1 MVKEAKVATG
11 LEISLFGSCVLRRTD
26 ASAQDITGA
35 KHRALF
41 ALLVTAPLNRRSRS
55 FLQETLWGFAD
66 YESGHQNLRRALSD
80 LRKILGEDFD
90 RILTVTN
97 KEIEIDMTRV
107 KVIGHPSDGPF
118 LDDLNVRDPSFVA
131 WRDSIRAD
139 PSSVKA
145 LCFISNN
152 RGPIRIRPRVCALP
166 LTVPPGDADL
176 AITGDWIAEET
187 SRMMSRSSLL
197 SVISHLSGRAMSKRF
212 VDIVHVRETLNVDYL
227 LTGSMRRQG
236 DTLIADLDFTD
247 VHSGTLLWNR
257 HLSCPMAHFSQEASG
272 WLVNVVQSVG
282 RAIAETTLSAG
293 RQTPLPDLP
302 DHKLLIAGAT
312 AMHHPKL
319 GDFLR
324 ARQFLDEAAARA
336 PANPHVF
343 AWLGKWYVLSVFK
356 NYSADRQGD
365 TQKALDCTARALD
378 LDPQSS
384 FGLTIDGFVNGN
396 ILKNMDVAERRY
408 SAAQDINPSES
419 LSWLLR
425 GSLMAFRDEGQSAIR
440 ATTMA
445 RDLSPIDPFGYY
457 FDSLASSA
465 HLAGGDYEKALE
477 LADRSLESN
486 DRHISTLRTRI
497 AALHALDRGAEA
509 RETAQDLLRRF
520 PYFSLD
526 DYRRTH
532 PSADSKTGKLVVS
545 ALAAAGLT

>member
-1 MVKEAKVATG
+1 MAAG
-11 LEISLFGSCVLRRTD
+11 LEISLFGSCVLRRAD
-26 ASAQDITGA
+26 AAGGNITGA

-80 LRKILGEDFD
+80 LRKIIGPEFD
-90 RILTVTN
+90 DILTVTN
-97 KEIEIDMTRV
+97 KEIEIDMARV

-118 LDDLNVRDPSFVA
+118 LDDLNIREPAFVA
-131 WRDSIRAD
+131 WRDGIRAE
-139 PSSVKA
+139 PSAVRA
-145 LCFISNN
+145 LCFVSNN
-152 RGPIRIRPRVCALP
+152 RGPRRIRPRVCALP
-166 LTVPPGDADL
+166 LSVPPGDADL
-176 AITGDWIAEET
+176 AIAGDWIAEET

-197 SVISHLSGRAMSKRF
+197 SVISHLSGRAMSQRF
-212 VDIVHVRETLNVDYL
+212 IDIVNVRDTLDVDYL
-227 LTGSMRRQG
+227 LTGSMRRSG
-236 DTLIADLDFTD
+236 ENVVADLDFTD
-247 VHSGTLLWNR
+247 VRSGTLLWNR
-257 HLSCPMAHFSQEASG
+257 HLSCPLAHFSQEASG
-272 WLVNVVQSVG
+272 LLVNVVQSVG
-282 RAIAETTLSAG
+282 RSIAETTLHAG

-302 DHKLLIAGAT
+302 DHQLLIAGAT

-336 PANPHVF
+336 PTNPHVF
-343 AWLGKWYVLSVFK
+343 AWLGKWYVLSIFK
-356 NYSADRQGD
+356 YYSTDRQRD

-396 ILKNMDVAERRY
+396 ILKNLDVAEQRY
-408 SAAQDINPSES
+408 SAAQEINPSES
-419 LSWLLR
+419 LAWLLR
-425 GSLMAFRDEGQSAIR
+425 GSLMAFSDEGRSAIK

-465 HLAGGDYEKALE
+465 HLAGGEYEKALD
-477 LADRSLESN
+477 LAERSLAAN

-497 AALHALDRGAEA
+497 AALHALDRGEDA
-509 RETAQDLLRRF
+509 RAAGQDLMRRF
-520 PYFSLD
+520 PYFSLE
-526 DYRRTH
+526 DYRKTH
-532 PSADSKTGKLVVS
+532 PSADRRIGKLMVE
-545 ALAAAGLT
+545 ALSAAGIS

>member
-176 AITGDWIAEET
+176 TIAGDWIAEET

-212 VDIVHVRETLNVDYL
+212 VDIVHVRETLDVDYL

-336 PANPHVF
+336 PANPHIF

>member
-1 MVKEAKVATG
+1 MAAG
-11 LEISLFGSCVLRRTD
+11 LEISLFGSCVLRYAD
-26 ASAQDITGA
+26 APAQEITGA
-35 KHRALF
+35 KHRAFF
-41 ALLVTAPLNRRSRS
+41 ALLVTAPLNRRSRG

-80 LRKILGEDFD
+80 LRKILGDDFEK
-90 RILTVTN
+90 ILTVTN
-97 KEIEIDMTRV
+97 KEVEIDMTQV

-118 LDDLNVRDPSFVA
+118 LDDLNVREPSFLA

-145 LCFISNN
+145 LCFISNK
-152 RGPIRIRPRVCALP
+152 RGPVRIRPRVCALP
-166 LTVPPGDADL
+166 LTVPPGDAEL
-176 AITGDWIAEET
+176 AIAGDWIAEET

-197 SVISHLSGRAMSKRF
+197 SVISHLSGRAMSQRF
-212 VDIVHVRETLNVDYL
+212 IDIVNLRETLDVDYL

-247 VHSGTLLWNR
+247 VQSGTLLWNR

-282 RAIAETTLSAG
+282 RAIAETTLHAG
-293 RQTPLPDLP
+293 RQTPLPELP

-356 NYSADRQGD
+356 NYSADRHGD

-465 HLAGGDYEKALE
+465 HLAGGDYQKALE

-532 PSADSKTGKLVVS
+532 PSADSKTGKLVIS
-545 ALAAAGLT
+545 ALASAGLT

>member
-1 MVKEAKVATG
+1 MAAG
-11 LEISLFGSCVLRRTD
+11 LEISLFGSCVLRRVD
-26 ASAQDITGA
+26 APAGEITGA

-80 LRKILGEDFD
+80 LRKKIGDDFD
-90 RILTVTN
+90 KILTVTN
-97 KEIEIDMTRV
+97 KEVEIDMSRV

-118 LDDLNVRDPSFVA
+118 LYDLNVLEPSFVA
-131 WRDSIRAD
+131 WRDAIRGD
-139 PSSVKA
+139 PSAVKS
-145 LCFISNN
+145 LCFISNK
-152 RGPIRIRPRVCALP
+152 RGPTRIRPRVCALP
-166 LTVPPGDADL
+166 LTVPPGDTEL
-176 AITGDWIAEET
+176 AIAGDWIAEET

-197 SVISHLSGRAMSKRF
+197 SVISHLSGRAMSQRF
-212 VDIVHVRETLNVDYL
+212 IDIINVRDTLDVDYVM
-227 LTGSMRRQG
+227 TGAMRRQG
-236 DTLIADLDFTD
+236 DMLIADVDFTD
-247 VHSGTLLWNR
+247 VQTGTLLWNR
-257 HLSCPMAHFSQEASG
+257 HLSCSIGHFSQEASA
-272 WLVNVVQSVG
+272 WLVNVVQTVG
-282 RAIAETTLSAG
+282 RSIAETTLHAG

-343 AWLGKWYVLSVFK
+343 AWLGKWYVLSIFK
-356 NYSADRQGD
+356 NYSTDRQGD
-365 TQKALDCTARALD
+365 TQKALDCTSRALD

-465 HLAGGDYEKALE
+465 HLAGGEYEKALA
-477 LADRSLESN
+477 LADKSIESN

-497 AALHALDRGAEA
+497 AALHALDRGEEA
-509 RETAQDLLRRF
+509 RQTARDMLRRF

-526 DYRRTH
+526 DYRKTH
-532 PSADSKTGKLVVS
+532 PSAGSKTGKLVID
-545 ALAAAGLT
+545 ALSAAGVS

>member
-1 MVKEAKVATG
+1 MAAG
-11 LEISLFGSCVLRRTD
+11 LEISLFGSCVLRRAD
-26 ASAQDITGA
+26 PPRDDITGA
-35 KHRALF
+35 KHRGLF

-80 LRKILGEDFD
+80 LRKKIGDDFD

-97 KEIEIDMTRV
+97 KEIEIDMSRV

-118 LDDLNVRDPSFVA
+118 LDDLNIREPAFVT
-131 WRDSIRAD
+131 WRDAIRAE
-139 PSSVKA
+139 PGAIKA
-145 LCFISNN
+145 LCFVSNK
-152 RGPIRIRPRVCALP
+152 RGPTRIRPRVCALP
-166 LTVPPGDADL
+166 LTVPPGDTAL
-176 AITGDWIAEET
+176 AIAGDWIAEET

-197 SVISHLSGRAMSKRF
+197 SVISHLSGRAMSQRF
-212 VDIVHVRETLNVDYL
+212 IDIVNVRDTLDVDFL
-227 LTGSMRRQG
+227 MTGAMRRQG
-236 DTLIADLDFTD
+236 DMLIADVDFTD
-247 VHSGTLLWNR
+247 VQTGTLLWNR
-257 HLSCPMAHFSQEASG
+257 HLNCPMAHFSQEASG
-272 WLVNVVQSVG
+272 WLVNVVQSIG
-282 RAIAETTLSAG
+282 RSIAETALHAG
-293 RQTPLPDLP
+293 RQSPLPDLP

-336 PANPHVF
+336 PCNPHVF

-356 NYSADRQGD
+356 NYSTDRQGD

-408 SAAQDINPSES
+408 TAAQDINPSES

-465 HLAGGDYEKALE
+465 HLAGGEYEKALE

-486 DRHISTLRTRI
+486 DRHISTLRSRI
-497 AALHALDRGAEA
+497 TALHALDRGDEA
-509 RETAQDLLRRF
+509 RETAGDLLRRF
-520 PYFSLD
+520 PDFSLE
-526 DYRRTH
+526 DYRSTH
-532 PSADSKTGKLVVS
+532 PSADSKTGKLVID
-545 ALAAAGLT
+545 ALSAAGLS

>member
-1 MVKEAKVATG
+1 MAAG
-11 LEISLFGSCVLRRTD
+11 LEISLFGTCVLRRTD
-26 ASAQDITGA
+26 AHADEITSA

-80 LRKILGEDFD
+80 LRKKIGADFD
-90 RILTVTN
+90 TILTVTN
-97 KEIEIDMTRV
+97 KEIEIDMGRV

-118 LDDLNVRDPSFVA
+118 LNDLNVREPSFIA
-131 WRDSIRAD
+131 WRDSVRTD
-139 PSSVKA
+139 PSSAKV
-145 LCFISNN
+145 LCFMSNK
-152 RGPIRIRPRVCALP
+152 RGPVRIRPRVCALP
-166 LTVPPGDADL
+166 LTVPPGDTEL
-176 AITGDWIAEET
+176 AIAGDWVAEEAC
-187 SRMMSRSSLL
+187 RMMSRSSLL
-197 SVISHLSGRAMSKRF
+197 SVISHLSGRAMSQRF
-212 VDIVHVRETLNVDYL
+212 IDIVNVRETLDVDYL
-227 LTGSMRRQG
+227 MTGAMRRQG
-236 DTLIADLDFTD
+236 DMLIADVDFTD
-247 VHSGTLLWNR
+247 VQTGTLLWNR
-257 HLSCPMAHFSQEASG
+257 HLSCPIGHFSQEASA
-272 WLVNVVQSVG
+272 WLVNVVQTVG
-282 RAIAETTLSAG
+282 RSIAETTLHAG

-336 PANPHVF
+336 PNNPHVF
-343 AWLGKWYVLSVFK
+343 AWLGKWYVLSIFK
-356 NYSADRQGD
+356 NYSIDRPGD
-365 TQKALDCTARALD
+365 TQRALDCTARALD

-396 ILKNMDVAERRY
+396 ILKNLDVAERRY

-465 HLAGGDYEKALE
+465 YLAGGDYTKALE

-486 DRHISTLRTRI
+486 DRHISTLRSRI
-497 AALHALDRGAEA
+497 TALHALDRGKEA
-509 RETAQDLLRRF
+509 RATAQDLLRRF

-526 DYRRTH
+526 DYRKTH
-532 PSADSKTGKLVVS
+532 PSADSKTGKLVID
-545 ALAAAGLT
+545 ALSAAGLT